1 MSVQAISWAYRC
13 SQVSDPIEKLVLV
26 TIANFAD
33 EYGLCWPSQATLQEA
48 CCCSERKLR
57 NCLNDLEA
65 LGLITRYQR
74 RRANGS
80 RRSDI
85 FVLTGFDGRKAIPDQ
100 NDHPALENLEVTKPR
115 THKRHGVPEGPTTNR
130 HVVPHQPASG
140 AATNRHVVP
149 PLNRHLEPSKEPFP
163 PYPQIAGCEQLRA
176 KPQAQ
181 AVLQSKEKSH
191 EQSVR
196 SHEPSKRKKSISH
209 VWQRAWN
216 EALAAADGVPART
229 EAGTK
234 IGSRN

>member
-1 MSVQAISWAYRC
+1 MSVQAITWAYGR
-13 SQVSDPIEKLVLV
+13 SDITDPIEKFVLI

-57 NCLNDLEA
+57 NCLTHLEV
-65 LGLITRYQR
+65 LNLVTRYQR

-85 FVLTGFDGRKAIPDQ
+85 FVLTGFAERKAIPDQ
-100 NDHPALENLEVTKPR
+100 NDHPALENLPAIKSGTSN
-115 THKRHGVPEGPTTNR
+115 RHGVPEGPTTNR
-130 HVVPHQPASG
+130 HVVPHQPACG

-163 PYPQIAGCEQLRA
+163 PYPQNPTCEQHRA
-176 KPQAQ
+176 KPPAQ
-181 AVLQSKEKSH
+181 AKENYH
-191 EQSVR
+191 EQPVR

-209 VWQRAWN
+209 VWQRAWD
-216 EALAAADGVPART
+216 EALAAADSLPART
-229 EAGTK
+229 TTSTK
-234 IGSRN
+234 NGSRD

>member
-1 MSVQAISWAYRC
+1 MSVQAITWAYGR
-13 SQVSDPIEKLVLV
+13 SDITDPIEKFILI

-85 FVLTGFDGRKAIPDQ
+85 FVLTGFDGRRAIPDQ

-115 THKRHGVPEGPTTNR
+115 THKRHGVPEGPANNR
-130 HVVPHQPASG
+130 HVVPHQPARG
-140 AATNRHVVP
+140 A

-163 PYPQIAGCEQLRA
+163 PYPQNPTCEQHRA
-176 KPQAQ
+176 KPQRPA
-181 AVLQSKEKSH
+181 KEKSH

-209 VWQRAWN
+209 VWQRAWD
-216 EALAAADGVPART
+216 EAVTAADSLPART
-229 EAGTK
+229 TTNTK
-234 IGSRN
+234 NGSRD

>member
-1 MSVQAISWAYRC
+1 MSVQAITWAYGR
-13 SQVSDPIEKLVLV
+13 SDITDPIEKFILI

-85 FVLTGFDGRKAIPDQ
+85 FVLTGFDGRRAIPDQ

-115 THKRHGVPEGPTTNR
+115 THKRHGVPEGPASNR

-163 PYPQIAGCEQLRA
+163 PYPQNTACEQHRV
-176 KPQAQ
+176 KPPAQ
-181 AVLQSKEKSH
+181 AVLQSKEQSH

-216 EALAAADGVPART
+216 EALAATDGISARATASAADSSGD
-229 EAGTK
+229 
-234 IGSRN
+234 

>member
-1 MSVQAISWAYRC
+1 MSVQAITWAYGR
-13 SQVSDPIEKLVLV
+13 SDITDPIEKFILI

-85 FVLTGFDGRKAIPDQ
+85 FVLTGFDGRRAIPDQ

-115 THKRHGVPEGPTTNR
+115 THKRHGVPEGPASNR
-130 HVVPHQPASG
+130 HVVPHQPACG

-163 PYPQIAGCEQLRA
+163 PIPQNPACEQLQA
-176 KPQAQ
+176 KPKVPA
-181 AVLQSKEKSH
+181 KEKSH

-196 SHEPSKRKKSISH
+196 SHEPTQRKKSISH
-209 VWQRAWN
+209 VWQRAWD
-216 EALAAADGVPART
+216 EALAAAGSNAIRT
-229 EAGTK
+229 TSGATNSSGE
-234 IGSRN
+234 